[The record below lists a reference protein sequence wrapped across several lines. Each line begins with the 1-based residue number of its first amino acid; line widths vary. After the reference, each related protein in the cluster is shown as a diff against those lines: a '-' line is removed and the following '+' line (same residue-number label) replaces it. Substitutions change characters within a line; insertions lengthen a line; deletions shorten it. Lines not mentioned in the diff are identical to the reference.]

1 MSTGS
6 LWYTPCKEFLCQ
18 NIYIIGK
25 LEATS
30 ASPFTSDLVHKYFTI
45 QRTYNPSKQKN
56 ENRITAYDDCPA
68 WVLLEMLTF
77 GDFIKFYEFYYSF
90 RNFTKIP
97 IAIINLVKSL
107 RNGAAHN
114 NCILTDLE
122 HGTSGAPHK
131 ISQEVAKIAAINS
144 NQRRKSY
151 FSVLWIVNGKMCLNF
166 LREYIDKSKKY
177 AYNEIRIIK
186 TYKFL

>member
-1 MSTGS
+1 M
-6 LWYTPCKEFLCQ
+6 
-18 NIYIIGK
+18 
-25 LEATS
+25 
-30 ASPFTSDLVHKYFTI
+30 
-45 QRTYNPSKQKN
+45 
-56 ENRITAYDDCPA
+56 
-68 WVLLEMLTF
+68 
-77 GDFIKFYEFYYSF
+77 
-90 RNFTKIP
+90 
-97 IAIINLVKSL
+97 KSL